1 MRSKAY
7 PIALGGMLAA
17 AAVVLMSISTIIPV
31 ATYAAPVLCLLLCQT
46 VLKLCGKRIAWA
58 WYGAVA
64 FLSLL
69 MAPDK
74 EAAAVFLVLGY
85 YPIVKPILDR
95 KRGKWLWKGLL
106 FNGSILALYWILLKL
121 IGMERLAEEFSG
133 MGIVMTAA
141 LLVLGNLTF
150 FLLDRLLGMKL
161 IRKHRGGY

>member
-17 AAVVLMSISTIIPV
+17 AAVVMLSIGTIIPV

-85 YPIVKPILDR
+85 YPILKLKLDAL
-95 KRGKWLWKGLL
+95 KGKWLWKALY
-106 FNGSILALYWILLKL
+106 FNGSILALFWVLMNI
-121 IGMERLAEEFSG
+121 IGMQQLLSDFEG
-133 MGIVMTAA
+133 MGIAMTAV
-141 LLVLGNLTF
+141 LLILGNVTF
-150 FLLDRLLGMKL
+150 FLLDRLLEKKL
-161 IRKHRGGY
+161 KTKK

>member
-1 MRSKAY
+1 MGGVFA
-7 PIALGGMLAA
+7 AL
-17 AAVVLMSISTIIPV
+17 AVVIMSLGTIIPV
-31 ATYAAPVLCLLLCQT
+31 ATYVCPVICILLLQM
-46 VLKLCGKRIAWA
+46 VVKMAGSRMGWA

-64 FLSLL
+64 LLSLL
-69 MAPDK
+69 LAPDK

-85 YPIVKPILDR
+85 YPIVKPALDG

-150 FLLDRLLGMKL
+150 FLLDRLLGKKR
-161 IRKHRGGY
+161 IRKHKGG

>member
-1 MRSKAY
+1 MGGVFA
-7 PIALGGMLAA
+7 AL
-17 AAVVLMSISTIIPV
+17 AVVIMSLGTIIPV
-31 ATYAAPVLCLLLCQT
+31 ATYVCPVICILLLQM
-46 VLKLCGKRIAWA
+46 VVKMAGSRMGWA
-58 WYGAVA
+58 WYGTVA
-64 FLSLL
+64 LLSLL
-69 MAPDK
+69 LAPDK

>member
-17 AAVVLMSISTIIPV
+17 AAVVLMGIGTIIPV

-74 EAAAVFLVLGY
+74 EAAAVFLLLGY
-85 YPIVKPILDR
+85 YPIAKLKLDAL
-95 KRGKWLWKGLL
+95 KGKWLWKALY
-106 FNGSILALYWILLKL
+106 FNGSILALYWVLMNI
-121 IGMERLAEEFSG
+121 IGMQQLLSDFEG
-133 MGIVMTAA
+133 MGLAMMA
-141 LLVLGNLTF
+141 LLLILGNVTF
-150 FLLDRLLGMKL
+150 FLLDRLLEKKL
-161 IRKHRGGY
+161 KTKK

>member
-17 AAVVLMSISTIIPV
+17 AAVVLMSIGTIIPV

-85 YPIVKPILDR
+85 YPILKPKLDAL
-95 KRGKWLWKGLL
+95 KGKWLWKALY
-106 FNGSILALYWILLKL
+106 FNGSILALYWVLMNI
-121 IGMERLAEEFSG
+121 IGMQQLLSDHAYRWKHLKVRQDRIFYSVRSLRLQCPD
-133 MGIVMTAA
+133 
-141 LLVLGNLTF
+141 
-150 FLLDRLLGMKL
+150 FLSLQC
-161 IRKHRGGY
+161 IP